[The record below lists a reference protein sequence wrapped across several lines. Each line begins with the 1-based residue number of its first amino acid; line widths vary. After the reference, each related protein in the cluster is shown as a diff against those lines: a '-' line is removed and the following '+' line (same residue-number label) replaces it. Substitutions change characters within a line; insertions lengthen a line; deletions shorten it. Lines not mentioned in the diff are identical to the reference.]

1 MPNKKI
7 KIPGK
12 RLVDVLS
19 EQEQQTFLTETI
31 IPKLQKLMNIIR
43 STEASDIR
51 DKDFQDVRDMVKD
64 MQRAKLPYEVAKSD
78 LKWCNTLYRKYRK
91 LNA

>member
-1 MPNKKI
+1 MPRAVKK
-7 KIPGK
+7 K

-19 EQEQQTFLTETI
+19 EEEKQTFLTTTI
-31 IPKLQKLMNIIR
+31 IPKLEKLMNIIR
-43 STEASDIR
+43 SSKPCDVR
-51 DKDFQDVRDMVKD
+51 DKDFQDVSDMVRDIGK
-64 MQRAKLPYEVAKSD
+64 AKFPYDVTKSD

>member
-43 STEASDIR
+43 STEASDVR
-51 DKDFQDVRDMVKD
+51 DKDFQDVSDMVRDIGK
-64 MQRAKLPYEVAKSD
+64 AKFPYDVTKSD

>member
-1 MPNKKI
+1 MSNKKI

-51 DKDFQDVRDMVKD
+51 DKDFQDVGDMVRDIGK
-64 MQRAKLPYEVAKSD
+64 AKFPYDVTKSD
-78 LKWCNTLYRKYRK
+78 LDWCNTLYRKYKK
-91 LNA
+91 LK